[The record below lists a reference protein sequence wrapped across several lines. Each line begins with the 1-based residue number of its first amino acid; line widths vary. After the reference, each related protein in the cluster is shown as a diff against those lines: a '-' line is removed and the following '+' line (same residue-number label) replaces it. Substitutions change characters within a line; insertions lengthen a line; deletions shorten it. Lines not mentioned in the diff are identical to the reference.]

1 MINEPY
7 LNKISLKLFN
17 ILIKKNLSIATA
29 ESCTGGLIA
38 QAITN
43 NPGSS
48 KVFNTGLVTY
58 SNKPKHELL
67 NIEKKILD
75 AYGAVSKEVVVNMVE
90 NLIKITKADIG
101 IAVSGI
107 AGPTGGTPKKP
118 VGTVHHA
125 IMLQNRIMHSKIIH
139 TGNRNNIRIQSTI
152 SCFNMV
158 IKNL

>member
-1 MINEPY
+1 M
-7 LNKISLKLFN
+7 
-17 ILIKKNLSIATA
+17 
-29 ESCTGGLIA
+29 
-38 QAITN
+38 
-43 NPGSS
+43 
-48 KVFNTGLVTY
+48 KVFFFFNDTATTEIYTL
-58 SNKPKHELL
+58 SLH
-67 NIEKKILD
+67 D
-75 AYGAVSKEVVVNMVE
+75 ALPIYGAVSKEVVVNMVK

-107 AGPTGGTPKKP
+107 AGPTGGTTEKP

-152 SCFNMV
+152 NCFNMI